1 MIFSAIETFLSDVGG
16 AAGLVL
22 GMSLAT
28 ILGTIDCLFAG
39 LFFALKKYFRRRTK
53 QLLKN
58 VSTLS
63 GIVNSLSF
71 QVNGEREAP
80 ETKLP
85 KGFGEYHRDSY
96 DFALHWAPLENQHAI
111 L

>member
-1 MIFSAIETFLSDVGG
+1 
-16 AAGLVL
+16 
-22 GMSLAT
+22 MSLAT

-53 QLLKN
+53 QLLRN
-58 VSTLS
+58 VRTVFVL
-63 GIVNSLSF
+63 VYLFSF
-71 QVNGEREAP
+71 QVNGQREAP

>member
-1 MIFSAIETFLSDVGG
+1 
-16 AAGLVL
+16 
-22 GMSLAT
+22 MSLAT

-53 QLLKN
+53 QLLRN
-58 VSTLS
+58 VSTVFVLVYS
-63 GIVNSLSF
+63 FSF
-71 QVNGEREAP
+71 QVNGQQEAP

>member
-1 MIFSAIETFLSDVGG
+1 MIALAIETFLSDVGG

-53 QLLKN
+53 QLLRN
-58 VSTLS
+58 VRIQL
-63 GIVNSLSF
+63 F
-71 QVNGEREAP
+71 FKFYE
-80 ETKLP
+80 
-85 KGFGEYHRDSY
+85 
-96 DFALHWAPLENQHAI
+96 
-111 L
+111 

>member
-1 MIFSAIETFLSDVGG
+1 
-16 AAGLVL
+16 
-22 GMSLAT
+22 MSLAT

-53 QLLKN
+53 QLLRN
-58 VSTLS
+58 VSTVFVLDYS
-63 GIVNSLSF
+63 FSL
-71 QVNGEREAP
+71 QVNGQREAP

>member
-1 MIFSAIETFLSDVGG
+1 
-16 AAGLVL
+16 
-22 GMSLAT
+22 MSLAT

-58 VSTLS
+58 VSTVFMLDYS
-63 GIVNSLSF
+63 FPF
-71 QVNGEREAP
+71 QVNGQREAP